1 MTYPIRRRIAG
12 ASTIA
17 LLAAGLSAGWTP
29 AHAQAAKG
37 DAPAATLNELVVT
50 AERRS
55 ASVQSVPMSITALG
69 AETLE
74 RAGVADFQD
83 YAVRIPNLSFSY
95 VSSLNAG
102 GQAIAIRGI
111 FGAGT
116 TGLYL
121 DDTPLPMSVDPRVLD
136 LQRIEVLKGPQGTLY
151 GARSMGGTV
160 RLITRQPD
168 ASDTQGFVHVVGA
181 LTRHGARDAAIDGM
195 LNVPIVADRLALRA
209 TAYTDY
215 VSGLFTRVAAPGAPV
230 AFAPHDNVGAQH
242 RKGGS
247 LALQATF
254 LDGDLTVTPRV
265 LFARQRQNGHPYA
278 DIRPDNFVQTRLF
291 DMAEPGSDRWE
302 LYGVTAHYVT
312 PVGEF
317 TSDTSRFVRR
327 IADGEDASEVA
338 ALFFGIPPTPL
349 PYRQRGSDRNFSQEL
364 RFTSSF
370 EGPFQLTAGLFYQRG
385 DRRITFPKTPLG
397 SFFDNIYSSDV
408 VTRVTEKAIFGQASY
423 ALTDKLTLTAGARLF
438 DNTVR
443 FDGAVDG
450 ITVTPAIVAG
460 RQHEKGVNPK
470 FGVEYQATS
479 DALLYA
485 NAAKGFRVGGV
496 NFFSDLLCRADL
508 AALGLTPDQVRA
520 FASDSLWNYEVGA
533 KTRWAD
539 GRITVNGALFDIE
552 LSNVQQQVSL
562 PNCGFGVAAN
572 SGSARSRGGELEIQA
587 AVTSALKVSLGAG
600 YNDAKIT
607 KSGRFNVIPV
617 GARIQQV
624 PHWTL
629 NAAADYAFEVAA
641 LPAFV
646 HADYQYVGSSF
657 STLNT
662 SPRSPRIR
670 PSYSLVNLKA
680 GVEVNA
686 WEVSL
691 FLDNVFDEHANLS
704 DVPSQ
709 AIELPGRPRISI
721 NRPRSV
727 GVDARVRF

>member
-1 MTYPIRRRIAG
+1 MTPSNRHRLLA
-12 ASTIA
+12 ATA
-17 LLAAGLSAGWTP
+17 LLAALTASAPT
-29 AHAQAAKG
+29 ANAQAAKAG
-37 DAPAATLNELVVT
+37 ETATLNELVVT
-50 AERRS
+50 AERRAVS
-55 ASVQSVPMSITALG
+55 LQSVPMSITALG
-69 AETLE
+69 AETLQ
-74 RAGVADFQD
+74 RAGVVDFQD
-83 YAVRIPNLSFSY
+83 YAVRIPNLSFAY

-111 FGAGT
+111 FGAGV

-136 LQRIEVLKGPQGTLY
+136 LERIEVLKGPQGTLY

-168 ASDTQGFVHVVGA
+168 ASDASGFVHAVGA
-181 LTRHGARDAAIDGM
+181 LTTHGSRDAAIDGM
-195 LNVPIVADRLALRA
+195 LNLPLVPDVLALRA

-215 VSGLFTRVAAPGAPV
+215 VSGLFTRVASPGAPV
-230 AFAPHDNVGAQH
+230 AFAPHDNVGAVR

-247 LALQATF
+247 LSVQATL
-254 LDGDLTVTPRV
+254 LDGDLVITPRV

-278 DIRPDNFVQTRLF
+278 DNQPDNFTQSRLF

-302 LYGVTAHYVT
+302 LYGVTARYQA
-312 PVGEF
+312 PFGEF
-317 TSDTSRFVRR
+317 TSDSARFERR
-327 IADGEDASEVA
+327 VADGEDASEVA

-349 PYRQRGSDRNFSQEL
+349 PYRQRGSDRNTSQEL

-370 EGPFQLTAGLFYQRG
+370 EGPFQLTAGLFYQRSL
-385 DRRITFPKTPLG
+385 RRVTFPKTPLG
-397 SFFDNIYSSDV
+397 TFFDNIYSSDV
-408 VTRVTEKAIFGQASY
+408 RTRINEKAVFGQASY
-423 ALTDKLTLTAGARLF
+423 ALTDKLKLTAGARLF

-443 FDGAVDG
+443 FDGAIDG
-450 ITVTPAIVAG
+450 ITVTPAVVAG

-470 FGVEYQATS
+470 FGVEYQANP

-485 NAAKGFRVGGV
+485 SAAKGFRVGGV
-496 NFFSDLLCRADL
+496 NFFSDLLCRGDL
-508 AALGLTPDQVRA
+508 AALGLTADQVKT
-520 FASDSLWNYEVGA
+520 FASDSLWNYEIGA

-539 GRITVNGALFDIE
+539 RRITVNATLFDIE

-562 PNCGFGVAAN
+562 PNCGFGFAAN
-572 SGSARSRGGELEIQA
+572 SGSARSRGGELEVQA
-587 AVTSALKVSLGAG
+587 AVTSAFKVSLGAG

-607 KSGRFNVIPV
+607 KSGRFNTIPA
-617 GARIQQV
+617 GTRIQQV
-624 PHWTL
+624 PHWTF
-629 NAAADYAFEVAA
+629 NAAADSAFDVAA
-641 LPAFV
+641 VPAFV
-646 HADYQYVGSSF
+646 HADYQYVGSSL

-662 SPRSPRIR
+662 SPSSPRIR

-680 GVEVNA
+680 GVEVDK

-691 FLDNVFDEHANLS
+691 FLDNVFDEQANLS

-709 AIELPGRPRISI
+709 AIELPGRPRIAI

-727 GVDARVRF
+727 GVDARVKF